1 MSQNSL
7 VKSISLQWDLRM
19 GPFRA
24 FFPNTEKDRK
34 RCAHLAKNN
43 LFEENFNVEKATDD
57 KQIIRQIAACEDTR
71 TGEIVA
77 CLFLED
83 ALQMSNSSKKSKIYN
98 LQLFTEEQLSK
109 VAILSHLSLENI
121 DQKATVA
128 QVFLSHCFIEI
139 LKAGGQAMIISC
151 DIGYF
156 SIYKRLGMRPIGALT
171 KSKSEGHFI
180 PMMFLPD
187 RDYLALISSPVLD
200 SLRGANFAAYQE
212 LCEWY
217 YKLVKE
223 NSELQIGSAVYP
235 ENKAEFIGHQTITEG
250 LSKEGLATF
259 LKKAMVI
266 DCREDEVL
274 LMENDGGKS
283 FGFIQKGIVKV
294 VIGEKTVVLL
304 SEGDIFGE
312 IAYILNTKRTAQ
324 VIATSDET
332 EIVLFSASAI
342 NALENEADKVVIW
355 RNLARVLAQRVVLTN
370 RLLS

>member
-1 MSQNSL
+1 MTQRSL

-24 FFPNTEKDRK
+24 FFPNTEEDRK
-34 RCAHLAKNN
+34 RCAHLAQNE
-43 LFEENFNVEKATDD
+43 LFEEDYSTVIADGD
-57 KQIIRQIAACEDTR
+57 QIIRQIAACEDTR

-83 ALQMSNSSKKSKIYN
+83 ALQMNNSSKKSKIYN
-98 LQLFTEEQLSK
+98 LSLFNEEQLSET
-109 VAILSHLSLENI
+109 VILSHLSLDNVE
-121 DQKATVA
+121 QKATVA

-139 LKAGGQAMIISC
+139 LKAGGQAMVISC

-171 KSKSEGHFI
+171 KSDQGGSFI
-180 PMMFLPD
+180 PMIFIPD
-187 RDYLALISSPVLD
+187 KHYLTLISSPVID
-200 SLRGANFAAYQE
+200 TLRGADFTKYETVCA
-212 LCEWY
+212 WY

-235 ENKAEFIGHQTITEG
+235 ENNAEFVGHQSITEG
-250 LSKEGLATF
+250 LSEKGLATF
-259 LKKAMVI
+259 LNKAMVV

-274 LMENDGGKS
+274 LMENDGGRT

-294 VIGEKTVVLL
+294 VIGGKTVVLL

-312 IAYILNTKRTAQ
+312 LAFILNTKRTAQ
-324 VIATSDET
+324 VIAASDET
-332 EIVLFSASAI
+332 EIVLFSATAI
-342 NALENEADKVVIW
+342 NSLENEADKVVIW
-355 RNLARVLAQRVVLTN
+355 QNLARVLAQRVVLTN